1 MDASTT
7 ASCIVAVAVVIV
19 YQTRELELVQC
30 MDVTIGLI
38 NSRNKI
44 ETIDN
49 EDNNTDD
56 DNHH

>member
-19 YQTRELELVQC
+19 YQQRARASLV

-56 DNHH
+56 HH